1 MYFEIFVYLLLFVQL
16 FFVSLVDIKH
26 KKISNQWIYFNVLL
40 TFVLWFLFPEQ
51 YVMNSQKILYSL
63 TFIGVGFIFYLMKIM
78 GAGDSKYLASFFMVI
93 PAQWLEMSLYS
104 LLFCTIL
111 IGVFVFFTTVV
122 KSHSKLW
129 ISVLTKDYV
138 QFAQLINNKFSYA
151 PVIFVS
157 WLVFGFLLFYLKVV

>member
-1 MYFEIFVYLLLFVQL
+1 
-16 FFVSLVDIKH
+16 
-26 KKISNQWIYFNVLL
+26 
-40 TFVLWFLFPEQ
+40 
-51 YVMNSQKILYSL
+51 
-63 TFIGVGFIFYLMKIM
+63 MKIM